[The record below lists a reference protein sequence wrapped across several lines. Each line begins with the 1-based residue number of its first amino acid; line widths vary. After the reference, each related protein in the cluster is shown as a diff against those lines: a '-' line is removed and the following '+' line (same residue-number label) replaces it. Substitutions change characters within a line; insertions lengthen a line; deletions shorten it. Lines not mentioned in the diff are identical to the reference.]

1 MTDRKHGLP
10 LRRQAELL
18 DLSRG
23 CLYYEPKAVPE
34 ADLALMQII
43 DPLHLEYPFAGAR
56 MLRDMLRARG
66 FGVGRRHVATLMH
79 MMGIEALYRKKITTR
94 RNAEHPT
101 FPYLLRNLAIEHPNH
116 VWCADIT
123 YIPMQHGFLYLFAVM
138 DWSTRRLLVWRLS
151 NTLTTD
157 FCIDAVEEAIARFGK
172 PRIFNTDQGSQ
183 FSDLDFVTLI
193 RDRHG
198 IAFSMD
204 GKRAWRDNVF
214 LERFWKTLKY
224 EEVYLH
230 AYESVSDAKAA
241 IERYTKFYNSQRPH
255 SSLQG
260 RTPDMVYF
268 NAPAVEAA

>member
-1 MTDRKHGLP
+1 MTDRDHGLP
-10 LRRQAELL
+10 LARQAELL

-34 ADLALMQII
+34 ADLALMRII

-123 YIPMQHGFLYLFAVM
+123 YIPMHHGFLYLFAVM
-138 DWSTRRLLVWRLS
+138 DWSTRRLLAWRLS

-204 GKRAWRDNVF
+204 GKRAWRDNIF

-230 AYESVSDAKAA
+230 AYESTSEAKSS
-241 IERYTKFYNSQRPH
+241 IGRYMQFYNGQRPH
-255 SSLQG
+255 SSLAG
-260 RTPDMVYF
+260 RTPDIVYF
-268 NAPAVEAA
+268 TPAADVAA